1 MDIRQCEQIGER
13 LVNKFKTRDPF
24 IIADGL
30 GIHVYDDIDLGNLK
44 GFYKVIKRNRC
55 IFINKKLNEHE
66 AAMVCG
72 HELGHDQAHRD
83 MLKSMQYFPE
93 FTLYNMASRQEY
105 EANVILSAITLD
117 DNEII
122 NYIKD
127 YRYDAEQ
134 IARVMNSD
142 INLIALK
149 ISHLIE
155 TQRLKLREIEH
166 NSRFVK

>member
-1 MDIRQCEQIGER
+1 
-13 LVNKFKTRDPF
+13 
-24 IIADGL
+24 
-30 GIHVYDDIDLGNLK
+30 
-44 GFYKVIKRNRC
+44 
-55 IFINKKLNEHE
+55 
-66 AAMVCG
+66 
-72 HELGHDQAHRD
+72 

-166 NSRFVK
+166 NSRFLK